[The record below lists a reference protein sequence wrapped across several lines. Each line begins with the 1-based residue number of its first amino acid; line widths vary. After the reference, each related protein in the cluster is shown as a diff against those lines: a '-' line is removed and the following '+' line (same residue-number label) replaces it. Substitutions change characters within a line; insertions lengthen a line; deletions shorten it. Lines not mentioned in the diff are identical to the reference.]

1 MALPPNTEGFR
12 LMQEQPPP
20 AAMMTQLLAG
30 FQVSQALYV
39 VTKLDICTMLD
50 DGPLSVADLAKRSGV
65 LPQPLGRVIRALG
78 MLGLFRTTADG
89 RVETTP
95 LGATLSRDHP
105 QTMANLAE
113 MWMEQQYLPFSDL
126 LHTVR
131 TGEPAT
137 EHYLGQ
143 PPFDWIS
150 AEPERAALFARAM
163 ADITGAM
170 RPGLFDGYDLPP
182 GKVVAD
188 IGGADGSLLAELL
201 TSHPDRRGIVFDR
214 PTVAPIAA
222 GAMTARGLADRA
234 ETVGGDFFTGVPA
247 ADVYLLS
254 WVLHDWDDDH
264 AVRILQTIRRSAAP
278 GSRLLVVEGVMP
290 ADDTPHVIKLA
301 DLTMLG
307 GTAGRE
313 RTADEFT
320 ALLAAGGFRLD
331 RIVPRPS
338 PFSIIEATPV

>member
-1 MALPPNTEGFR
+1 MH
-12 LMQEQPPP
+12 EQPPP
-20 AAMMTQLLAG
+20 SAVMTQLLAG

-39 VTKLDICTMLD
+39 VAKLDICTMLD
-50 DGPLSVADLAKRSGV
+50 DGPLSVADLAQGSGA

-105 QTMANLAE
+105 QTQANVAE

-150 AEPERAALFARAM
+150 ADPERAALFARAM
-163 ADITGAM
+163 ADVTGTM
-170 RPGLFDGYDLPP
+170 RTGLFDDYDLPP

-188 IGGADGSLLAELL
+188 IGGADGSLLAELF
-201 TSHPDRRGIVFDR
+201 TSHPDRHGIVLDK
-214 PTVAPIAA
+214 PAIAPIAA
-222 GAMTARGLADRA
+222 EAMTARGLADRVEA
-234 ETVGGDFFTGVPA
+234 GRRRLLHGGARRRRLPAQLRPARLGRRRGPHPPDDPPVSRPRFPA
-247 ADVYLLS
+247 AG
-254 WVLHDWDDDH
+254 
-264 AVRILQTIRRSAAP
+264 RRGCGAGRRHAAP
-278 GSRLLVVEGVMP
+278 DE
-290 ADDTPHVIKLA
+290 
-301 DLTMLG
+301 
-307 GTAGRE
+307 AGRL
-313 RTADEFT
+313 
-320 ALLAAGGFRLD
+320 ALSPPGLHGGRS
-331 RIVPRPS
+331 R
-338 PFSIIEATPV
+338 

>member
-1 MALPPNTEGFR
+1 MN
-12 LMQEQPPP
+12 EQPPP
-20 AAMMTQLLAG
+20 SAVMTQLLAG

-39 VTKLDICTMLD
+39 VAKLGICTMLD
-50 DGPLSVADLAKRSGV
+50 DGPLSMADLAQRSGAS
-65 LPQPLGRVIRALG
+65 PQPLGRVIRTLG
-78 MLGLFRTTADG
+78 MLGLFRTTEDG

-95 LGATLSRDHP
+95 LGATLSHNHP
-105 QTMANLAE
+105 QTQANVAE

-150 AEPERAALFARAM
+150 ADPERAALFARAM
-163 ADITGAM
+163 ADVTGTM
-170 RPGLFDGYDLPP
+170 RTGLFDGYDLPP

-188 IGGADGSLLAELL
+188 IGGADGSLLAELF
-201 TSHPDRRGIVFDR
+201 TSHPDRHGIVFDK
-214 PTVAPIAA
+214 PAVAPIAA
-222 GAMTARGLADRA
+222 ETMITRGLADRVEA
-234 ETVGGDFFTGVPA
+234 VAGDFFTEVPA

-254 WVLHDWDDDH
+254 FVLHDWNDDD

-278 GSRLLVVEGVMP
+278 DSRLLVVEGVMP
-290 ADDTPHVIKLA
+290 ADDTPHPMKLV

-320 ALLAAGGFRLD
+320 DLLTAGGFHLD

-338 PFSIIEATPV
+338 PFSIIEATPL